1 MSALKQ
7 AVAKK
12 GVLKV
17 FTDPVSPYSMCALYS
32 LTQYE
37 QRLPVQLDFRTVF
50 NPAIIRA
57 SSSFPSGKRVI
68 ALVADN
74 RPASENE
81 LKLKQWE
88 KDLNLRA
95 SYWGFPYRSLT
106 NFNERILKK
115 HASSACRLLTAARR
129 VSTETQRAAMRVLY
143 HRLFFEDK
151 DIFSEEEVRAALDA
165 VEFPNRE
172 RLFQLMKTK
181 EIKEEL
187 HKNTD
192 EALKHGA
199 FGVPWL
205 VLEREDE
212 PDFEG
217 PLFEDRP
224 QFAEHHDRPVHPE

>member
-1 MSALKQ
+1 MSALKT

-12 GVLKV
+12 GMLKV

-37 QRLPVQLDFRTVF
+37 HRLPVQLDFRTVF

-57 SSSFPSGKRVI
+57 SS
-68 ALVADN
+68 N

-88 KDLNLRA
+88 KDLTLRA

-106 NFNERILKK
+106 DFNERILKK
-115 HASSACRLLTAARR
+115 HAVHACRLLTAARR

-199 FGVPWL
+199 FGLFGSDRLPLLCHMLGVK
-205 VLEREDE
+205 
-212 PDFEG
+212 FEG

-224 QFAEHHDRPVHPE
+224 LFSEHRGRRVHPE